1 MPTGGWSW
9 FCDISAEKWVFSPSV
24 VEGNVGDHPGDM
36 EVQDEDGD
44 VPVDVGDHPGDMEVQ
59 DEDGDVPVDVG
70 DHGDGTDGIMFEA
83 VS

>member
-1 MPTGGWSW
+1 MPTGSCSW
-9 FCDISAEKWVFSPSV
+9 FCSAEKWVFSPSDI
-24 VEGNVGDHPGDM
+24 EGNVGDHPGDM

-44 VPVDVGDHPGDMEVQ
+44 VPVDVGDH
-59 DEDGDVPVDVG
+59 GDVPVDVG

>member
-9 FCDISAEKWVFSPSV
+9 FCDISSEKRVFSPSD

-36 EVQDEDGD
+36 EVQLEDGD
-44 VPVDVGDHPGDMEVQ
+44 VPG
-59 DEDGDVPVDVG
+59 DVG

>member
-9 FCDISAEKWVFSPSV
+9 FCDISAEKWVFSPSD

-36 EVQDEDGD
+36 EVHDEEDGD
-44 VPVDVGDHPGDMEVQ
+44 VPG
-59 DEDGDVPVDVG
+59 DVG

-83 VS
+83 VP

>member
-9 FCDISAEKWVFSPSV
+9 FCDISAEKLVFSPSDV
-24 VEGNVGDHPGDM
+24 GGNVGDHPGDM

-44 VPVDVGDHPGDMEVQ
+44 VPVDVGDH
-59 DEDGDVPVDVG
+59 GDVPVDVG

>member
-9 FCDISAEKWVFSPSV
+9 FSIISAEKLVFSPSDV
-24 VEGNVGDHPGDM
+24 GGNVGDHPGDM

-44 VPVDVGDHPGDMEVQ
+44 VPVDVGDH
-59 DEDGDVPVDVG
+59 GDVPVDVG

-83 VS
+83 VP

>member
-9 FCDISAEKWVFSPSV
+9 FCAISAEKWAFSPSV
-24 VEGNVGDHPGDM
+24 VEGN
-36 EVQDEDGD
+36 
-44 VPVDVGDHPGDMEVQ
+44 VGDHPGDMEVQ

-83 VS
+83 VP

>member
-9 FCDISAEKWVFSPSV
+9 FSEISAEKLVFSPSD

-44 VPVDVGDHPGDMEVQ
+44 VPVV
-59 DEDGDVPVDVG
+59 
-70 DHGDGTDGIMFEA
+70 FEA